1 MKLKNFLNKTSL
13 NQLLLHLSGIPFGL
27 CSEEEVDA
35 RSCVDLLKA
44 NTTIIKNYYSVPT
57 FDEILYKVNGTK
69 IFSKLGLVQVFSP
82 NVGKHEPE

>member
-1 MKLKNFLNKTSL
+1 MGFPLVCVPKKN
-13 NQLLLHLSGIPFGL
+13 
-27 CSEEEVDA
+27 VDA

-69 IFSKLGLVQVFSP
+69 ISSKLDLVQVFSP
-82 NVGKHEPE
+82 NVGKYEPE